1 MALRAARHRRS
12 WKRRFLAGA
21 SAAAAAGLAVTAT
34 MAINAEAAWTSSW
47 NVSASGWSAADSPQ
61 VSVDRQ
67 GDALLAWTAGDMS
80 TTYSYQRVQT
90 RVQYA
95 SGTKGA
101 IRTLSPDGAAVSWP
115 ETASDDTGDSAV
127 VWQQDSQVVGRRVAA
142 SGSLVGPLQ
151 KLSTSAPAT
160 TPVVAVTPGGTAMA
174 AWAEIRDGS
183 WYAVARRIKLDG
195 TVGAPITLGS
205 GSAEK
210 PAIGVDRNGQ
220 FVVAWA
226 RASDVVAR
234 RITSTSV
241 SATKVL
247 TTPIASYGG
256 FGMVRVGVDRD
267 GDAVISYHSG
277 GGAVAQVWASRWS
290 RTGTLAAPLR
300 ISAAAD
306 NAGFHHA
313 LATDLDGDSMIVWTR
328 YANGK
333 LELLGRRLSAGGTR
347 GAVTTL
353 GLGDRPDLALDDDGD
368 GMLVFHT
375 VVAKSTPPYSYTKT
389 SARLVSRSGTF
400 GATKTLTSDGRVPQ
414 VDTAPS
420 ARFTVVWQ
428 QESFPYPIKSV
439 TGP

>member
-1 MALRAARHRRS
+1 M
-12 WKRRFLAGA
+12 KRRLLAGA
-21 SAAAAAGLAVTAT
+21 ALAAAAGTAVTAT
-34 MAINAEAAWTSSW
+34 MAVNAEAAWTSAW
-47 NVSASGWSAADSPQ
+47 NVSASGWFAADSPQ

-67 GDALLAWTAGDMS
+67 GDALLAWTAGDLS

-90 RVQYA
+90 RVKFA
-95 SGTKGA
+95 NGTTGA

-115 ETASDDTGDSAV
+115 ETGSDDTGDSAV

-174 AWAEIRDGS
+174 AWTEIRDGS
-183 WYAVARRIKLDG
+183 WYAVARRLKLDG
-195 TVGAPITLGS
+195 TIGAAITLGS

-226 RASDVVAR
+226 RASDVVAK

-241 SATKVL
+241 SSTKVL
-247 TTPIASYGG
+247 TSPIASYGG
-256 FGMVRVGVDRD
+256 FGMVRAGVDRD

-277 GGAVAQVWASRWS
+277 GGSVAQVWASRWS
-290 RTGTLAAPLR
+290 RTGTLSAPLR
-300 ISAAAD
+300 ISSATD
-306 NAGFHHA
+306 NVGFHHA

-328 YANGK
+328 YSSGK

-347 GAVTTL
+347 GGVTTL
-353 GLGDRPDLALDDDGD
+353 GPGDRPDLALDDDGD
-368 GMLVFHT
+368 GMVVFHT
-375 VVAKSTPPYSYTKT
+375 VLPKSTPPYSYTKS
-389 SARLVSRSGTF
+389 SARLISRSGTF
-400 GATKTLTSDGRVPQ
+400 GTAKTLTSDGRVPQ
-414 VDTAPS
+414 VD
-420 ARFTVVWQ
+420 ARPGSLFTVIWQ
-428 QESFPYPIKSV
+428 QETFPYTIRSV